1 MDAALASAR
10 ARVKHVVEHRCPE
23 CEHVV
28 SSTTRRRATV
38 GRPFEEC
45 ARCGAYVARTPY
57 EEWALMKRS
66 TRTRI
71 VVSSAALSLAL
82 GLAPGAAMVTAALVT
97 RRPLETPLVVSGI
110 GLAVGL
116 GAWIAWL
123 TRLLA
128 PSRRRMRDPW
138 YQAKLAQFAI
148 QSAKRGV

>member
-1 MDAALASAR
+1 MGR
-10 ARVKHVVEHRCPE
+10 VVEHRCPE

-57 EEWALMKRS
+57 EEWALMRRS

-71 VVSSAALSLAL
+71 ALSGAALCVAL
-82 GLAPGAAMVTAALVT
+82 GLAPGAAMVTTALLAG
-97 RRPLETPLVVSGI
+97 RALETPLIVAGI

-116 GAWIAWL
+116 GAWIGWL
-123 TRLLA
+123 ARLVG

-148 QSAKRGV
+148 QSAKRGA

>member
-1 MDAALASAR
+1 LKR
-10 ARVKHVVEHRCPE
+10 VVEHRCPD
-23 CEHVV
+23 CENVV
-28 SSTTRRRATV
+28 SRTTRRRATV

-57 EEWALMKRS
+57 EEWALMRRS

-71 VVSSAALSLAL
+71 LASSAALALAL
-82 GLAPGAAMVTAALVT
+82 GLAPGAAMVTAALLA
-97 RRPLETPLVVSGI
+97 RRPLEAPLIVSAI

-116 GAWIAWL
+116 GAWISWL
-123 TRLLA
+123 ARLVG